1 MLRLDLDTS
10 KVDLCHALAESIAR
24 KVNEELSGRST
35 VTIERTVARLFGV
48 EGVSPSG
55 VPLANV
61 LVDHLVSLGKVE
73 DGVAIHLANAC
84 AVLDLSPQDV
94 AAKVAAKEVDLGSLP
109 WRGAEEC
116 RAKAKELTCAALA
129 KIQARRE
136 ERAELLEAY
145 PVHGRPWL
153 YVIVATGDIYEDIAQ
168 ARMAAQ
174 QGADVIAVI
183 RSTGQSLLD
192 YVPHGVTREGYGGTY
207 ATQDNFRL
215 MRAALDEE
223 SKRLG
228 RYVRLVNYSSG
239 LCMPEIAAMGALER
253 VDLMLNDAMYGI
265 LFRDINAER
274 TLIDQRFSRMI
285 NAYAGIIINTG
296 EDNYLTTVDALSSG
310 HSVVASQFINYHFAH
325 LSGLKD
331 GQIGLGHAFEI
342 DPNIEDSFLL
352 ELASALLVRELFPS
366 CPVKFM
372 PPTVHKTGDIFFAHA
387 LDASF
392 NLVSVITGQS
402 IHLVGM
408 LTEAVHTPLLQD
420 RYASIRAAA
429 YARTAARHLGQDL
442 SLEKGGK
449 IERRA
454 GEVLDKALSLLKD
467 VEAKGLFRA
476 LEEGV
481 FAGIRRKREG
491 GKGLEGVF
499 TKSPAYYNP
508 VEEGL
513 KRELGI

>member
-1 MLRLDLDTS
+1 MLRLELDAA
-10 KVDLCHALAESIAR
+10 KVESCHRLAESVAR
-24 KVNEELSGRST
+24 SVNDELSLRST
-35 VTIERTVARLFGV
+35 VTIERAVARLFGV
-48 EGVSPSG
+48 DGVAPSG
-55 VPLANV
+55 VPLANEV
-61 LVDHLVSLGKVE
+61 VDHLVSLGRIE
-73 DGVAIHLANAC
+73 DGVALHLANASV
-84 AVLDLSPQDV
+84 VLGAPPAEV
-94 AAKVAAKEVDLGSLP
+94 AAMIALKKVDLGTLP
-109 WRGAEEC
+109 WLGTEAA
-116 RAKAKELTCAALA
+116 RAKADELASGALLRIDDRRKE
-129 KIQARRE
+129 RE
-136 ERAELLEAY
+136 ELLETY
-145 PVHGRPWL
+145 PVLCRPWL
-153 YVIVATGDIYEDIAQ
+153 YVIVATGDIYEDIVQ
-168 ARMAAQ
+168 ARMAAG

-192 YVPHGVTREGYGGTY
+192 YVPDGATREGYGGTY
-207 ATQDNFRL
+207 ATQENFRL

-223 SKRLG
+223 TKQTG
-228 RYVRLVNYSSG
+228 RYIRLVNYCSG

-253 VDLMLNDAMYGI
+253 LDLMLNDAMYGI

-296 EDNYLTTVDALSSG
+296 EDNYLTTVDALSAG
-310 HSVVASQFINYHFAH
+310 HSVVASQFVNYHFAK
-325 LSGLKD
+325 LSGLGD
-331 GQIGLGHAFEI
+331 EQIGLGHAFQI

-352 ELASALLVRELFPS
+352 ELAGALLVRQLFPS
-366 CPVKFM
+366 CPVKYM
-372 PPTVHKTGDIFFAHA
+372 PPTVHKTGDIFFAHV

-392 NLVSVITGQS
+392 NLVSAMTGQS

-429 YARTAARHLGQDL
+429 YARKSAGHLGEDL
-442 SLEKGGK
+442 RLERGGK

-454 GEVLDKALSLLKD
+454 ALILEKAWSLLGQ

-481 FAGIRRKREG
+481 FAGIRRKRDG

-499 TKSPAYYNP
+499 TKGPAYYNP
-508 VEEGL
+508 VEVGL
-513 KRELGI
+513 KKGLGI